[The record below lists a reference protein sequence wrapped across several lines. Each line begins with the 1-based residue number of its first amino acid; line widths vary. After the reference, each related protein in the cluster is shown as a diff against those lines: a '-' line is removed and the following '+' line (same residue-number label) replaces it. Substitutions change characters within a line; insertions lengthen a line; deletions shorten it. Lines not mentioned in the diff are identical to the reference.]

1 MQEEDMAKGRVLVVG
16 SNATR
21 IELRGGGT
29 GPPVN
34 I

>member
-1 MQEEDMAKGRVLVVG
+1 MAKGRVLVVG

-21 IELRGGGT
+21 IELRGEEPA
-29 GPPVN
+29 PPVN